1 MNQQILAIRNFKIMN
16 SKTIETTVQ
25 DNVKV
30 VQQVYA
36 ALSKGDIPTVLSL
49 LADDVEWSMP
59 HPQEIVPYGGKWQ
72 GREQVAKFFSVMHDH
87 AEFQQVQLQEYIAQ
101 NDKVIVLGHIKV
113 KAQPGGHAGSPSAH
127 RQYENDLVAVWT
139 IQNGKVRQM
148 RDFMDTV
155 PAIEAFSS

>member
-1 MNQQILAIRNFKIMN
+1 MN
-16 SKTIETTVQ
+16 SPTIETTVR

-36 ALSKGDIPTVLSL
+36 ALGKGDIPTVLSFL
-49 LADDVEWSMP
+49 TDDVEWSMP

-72 GREQVAKFFSVMHDH
+72 GREEVAKFFSVMHDY

-113 KAQPGGHAGSPSAH
+113 KAKPSD

-139 IQNGKVRQM
+139 IENGKVKQM

-155 PAIEAFSS
+155 PAIEAFGD

>member
-1 MNQQILAIRNFKIMN
+1 MEFLVLARDFSIMN
-16 SKTIETTVQ
+16 SQTIKTRVR

-36 ALSKGDIPTVLSL
+36 ALGKGDIPTVLSFL
-49 LADDVEWSMP
+49 TDDVEWSMP
-59 HPQEIVPYGGKWQ
+59 HPPEIVPYGGKWQ
-72 GREQVAKFFSVMHDH
+72 GREEVAKFFSVMHDY

-113 KAQPGGHAGSPSAH
+113 KAKPSD

-139 IQNGKVRQM
+139 IENGRVKQM

-155 PAIEAFSS
+155 PAIEAFSD